1 MEDSQDVC
9 DHVDRDNNTTCS
21 TSASS
26 GYRLF
31 DRQTTLHQLMGGG
44 KGCMIDC
51 IWLQIHE

>member
-44 KGCMIDC
+44 KGINVLWTLIDF
-51 IWLQIHE
+51 